1 MAGDIREH
9 IKKLSPLM
17 AEDSEIFRELAT
29 FFGDDAKIETNRSDL
44 SKFLGRK
51 RLYRIIRIAGAS
63 YKDCA
68 YQLIDNYPEAM
79 ESLGMLRYYKAP
91 SAPIQWEEIEKA
103 EIALGGELTMNAYGW
118 MPDAWTAFENRD
130 PVVDAENPYGLVA
143 LLAFGYDD

>member
-1 MAGDIREH
+1 MVGDIREH

-17 AEDSEIFRELAT
+17 AEDSEIFRELAH
-29 FFGDDAKIETNRSDL
+29 FFGDGAKIETNRNDL
-44 SKFLGRK
+44 AKFLGRK